1 MSVIET
7 LKIPQDNVND
17 NDVTIS
23 SIFIEKNDY
32 VDVNTLVLDYET
44 SKANFE
50 LFITKSGYVQ
60 LNCKEGEI
68 VKIGQTIGIVSDD
81 KDYVHQFEEN
91 INDKEFSKQT
101 FSKKAEILINEM
113 SIDKSV
119 FKYEQFVTE
128 EIVRNFLNDSNDII
142 PSGDIIKISPRKY
155 FEIKNLTNVSRNGL
169 VSTIEKTINSSIVDT
184 DSIYEKNEFKGSLS
198 ILLIKVI
205 SDLLKIEKY
214 KHLNSSCDG
223 ENIYINDDVNFGL
236 ALNLGSGLKIGVI
249 KKSNSL
255 SINEIESKTIQLID
269 KYIDDKLQKE
279 DIEDFSIVLTDL
291 TEKEIDN
298 FTPLITSSNT
308 IMIGLCG
315 VKGSIQRLIISFDH
329 RVSDGLEIANFMND
343 IISILKNEYPNFIDE
358 NSCSSC
364 LKTIEEDKELDT
376 PGLIRILGHD
386 KRLKFICRNCLEG
399 Y

>member
-91 INDKEFSKQT
+91 INEKEFSKQT

-214 KHLNSSCDG
+214 KHLNSYCDG
-223 ENIYINDDVNFGL
+223 ENIYINNDVNFGL

-315 VKGSIQRLIISFDH
+315 VKGSTQRLIISFDH

-343 IISILKNEYPNFIDE
+343 IISTLKNEYPNFIDE

-386 KRLKFICRNCLEG
+386 KTLKFICRNCLEG
-399 Y
+399 F